1 MIRSKNIDW
10 YRHLSFAAVGGFFAA
25 YAILLRMG
33 IMANA
38 QTLNLL
44 ELLLSSLRCHWS
56 EVLMHLGALA
66 MYVLG
71 TMSTVILPHLFGW
84 DMRRVCPIIDALCA
98 VLLAFLPAEMP
109 VIPSLY
115 PIFFAMSVQWS
126 SFTGAQ
132 DHISSTIFSTNNTK
146 QASLSLA
153 RHLCTREQ
161 GQIRRMWFYVSTI
174 LCFCGSHRGLLFRTA
189 SGGQRLPVCFAIDRL
204 GLLHGGVRRPVTGD
218 CFHLIFPK
226 KPHCCICDSAV
237 IFFILYFVYI
247 QSGKTI
253 FCVFCEFLQIFTDY
267 FGRDFYYI

>member
-10 YRHLSFAAVGGFFAA
+10 YRPLSFAAVGGFFAA

-71 TMSTVILPHLFGW
+71 TMSTVILPHLFGCN
-84 DMRRVCPIIDALCA
+84 MRRVCPIIDALCA

-174 LCFCGSHRGLLFRTA
+174 LCFHAGATVAYFSVLLLEVKCSLCVLPLIGWAYYMVVCEDRSQETA
-189 SGGQRLPVCFAIDRL
+189 S
-204 GLLHGGVRRPVTGD
+204 T
-218 CFHLIFPK
+218 
-226 KPHCCICDSAV
+226 
-237 IFFILYFVYI
+237 
-247 QSGKTI
+247 
-253 FCVFCEFLQIFTDY
+253 
-267 FGRDFYYI
+267 

>member
-33 IMANA
+33 VMANA

-44 ELLLSSLRCHWS
+44 ELLLSSLRCHWP
-56 EVLMHLGALA
+56 EMLMHLGALA

-98 VLLAFLPAEMP
+98 LLLAVLPAEMP

-146 QASLSLA
+146 QASLALA

-174 LCFCGSHRGLLFRTA
+174 LCFHAGATVAYFSVLLLEVKGSLCVLPLIGWAYYMVVCEDRSQETA
-189 SGGQRLPVCFAIDRL
+189 SI
-204 GLLHGGVRRPVTGD
+204 
-218 CFHLIFPK
+218 
-226 KPHCCICDSAV
+226 
-237 IFFILYFVYI
+237 
-247 QSGKTI
+247 
-253 FCVFCEFLQIFTDY
+253 
-267 FGRDFYYI
+267 

>member
-44 ELLLSSLRCHWS
+44 ELLLSSLRCHWP
-56 EVLMHLGALA
+56 EMLMHLGALA

-84 DMRRVCPIIDALCA
+84 DMRRVCPIVDALCA

-174 LCFCGSHRGLLFRTA
+174 LCFHAGATVAYFSVLLLEVKGSLCVLPLIGWAYYMVVCEDQSQETA
-189 SGGQRLPVCFAIDRL
+189 SI
-204 GLLHGGVRRPVTGD
+204 
-218 CFHLIFPK
+218 
-226 KPHCCICDSAV
+226 
-237 IFFILYFVYI
+237 
-247 QSGKTI
+247 
-253 FCVFCEFLQIFTDY
+253 
-267 FGRDFYYI
+267 

>member
-44 ELLLSSLRCHWS
+44 ELLLSSLRCHWP
-56 EVLMHLGALA
+56 EMLMHLGALA

-161 GQIRRMWFYVSTI
+161 GQIRRMWFYVSNI
-174 LCFCGSHRGLLFRTA
+174 LCFHAGATVAYFSVLLLEVKGSLCVLPLIGLAYYMVVCEDRSQETA
-189 SGGQRLPVCFAIDRL
+189 SI
-204 GLLHGGVRRPVTGD
+204 
-218 CFHLIFPK
+218 
-226 KPHCCICDSAV
+226 
-237 IFFILYFVYI
+237 
-247 QSGKTI
+247 
-253 FCVFCEFLQIFTDY
+253 
-267 FGRDFYYI
+267 

>member
-44 ELLLSSLRCHWS
+44 ELLLSSLRCHWP
-56 EVLMHLGALA
+56 EMLMHLGALA

-84 DMRRVCPIIDALCA
+84 DMRRVCPLIDALCA
-98 VLLAFLPAEMP
+98 VVLAFLPAEMP

-174 LCFCGSHRGLLFRTA
+174 LCFHAGATVAYFSVLLLEVKGSLCVLPLIGWAYYMVVCEDRSQETA
-189 SGGQRLPVCFAIDRL
+189 SI
-204 GLLHGGVRRPVTGD
+204 
-218 CFHLIFPK
+218 
-226 KPHCCICDSAV
+226 
-237 IFFILYFVYI
+237 
-247 QSGKTI
+247 
-253 FCVFCEFLQIFTDY
+253 
-267 FGRDFYYI
+267 

>member
-44 ELLLSSLRCHWS
+44 ELLLSSLWCHWP
-56 EVLMHLGALA
+56 EMLMHLGALA

-174 LCFCGSHRGLLFRTA
+174 LCFHAGATVAYFSVLLLEVKGSLCVLPLIGWAYYMVVCEDRSQETA
-189 SGGQRLPVCFAIDRL
+189 SI
-204 GLLHGGVRRPVTGD
+204 
-218 CFHLIFPK
+218 
-226 KPHCCICDSAV
+226 
-237 IFFILYFVYI
+237 
-247 QSGKTI
+247 
-253 FCVFCEFLQIFTDY
+253 
-267 FGRDFYYI
+267 

>member
-44 ELLLSSLRCHWS
+44 ELLLSSLRCHWP
-56 EVLMHLGALA
+56 EMLMHLGALA

-84 DMRRVCPIIDALCA
+84 NMRRVCPIIDALCA

-174 LCFCGSHRGLLFRTA
+174 LCFHAGATVAYFSVLLLEVKGSLCVLPLIGWAYYMVVCEDRSQETA
-189 SGGQRLPVCFAIDRL
+189 SI
-204 GLLHGGVRRPVTGD
+204 
-218 CFHLIFPK
+218 
-226 KPHCCICDSAV
+226 
-237 IFFILYFVYI
+237 
-247 QSGKTI
+247 
-253 FCVFCEFLQIFTDY
+253 
-267 FGRDFYYI
+267 

>member
-44 ELLLSSLRCHWS
+44 ELLLSSLRCHWP
-56 EVLMHLGALA
+56 EMLMHLGALA

-71 TMSTVILPHLFGW
+71 TMSTVILPHLFGCN
-84 DMRRVCPIIDALCA
+84 MRRVCPIIDALCA

-146 QASLSLA
+146 QASLALA

-174 LCFCGSHRGLLFRTA
+174 LCFHAGATVAYFSVLLLEVKGSLCVLPLIGWAYYMVVCEDRSQETA
-189 SGGQRLPVCFAIDRL
+189 SI
-204 GLLHGGVRRPVTGD
+204 
-218 CFHLIFPK
+218 
-226 KPHCCICDSAV
+226 
-237 IFFILYFVYI
+237 
-247 QSGKTI
+247 
-253 FCVFCEFLQIFTDY
+253 
-267 FGRDFYYI
+267 

>member
-44 ELLLSSLRCHWS
+44 ELLLSSLRCHWP

-98 VLLAFLPAEMP
+98 VLLAVLPAEMP

-174 LCFCGSHRGLLFRTA
+174 LCFHAGATVAYFSVLLLEVKGSLCVLPLIGWAYYMVVCEDRSQETA
-189 SGGQRLPVCFAIDRL
+189 SI
-204 GLLHGGVRRPVTGD
+204 
-218 CFHLIFPK
+218 
-226 KPHCCICDSAV
+226 
-237 IFFILYFVYI
+237 
-247 QSGKTI
+247 
-253 FCVFCEFLQIFTDY
+253 
-267 FGRDFYYI
+267 

>member
-44 ELLLSSLRCHWS
+44 ELLLSSLRCHWP

-146 QASLSLA
+146 QASLALA

-174 LCFCGSHRGLLFRTA
+174 LCFHAGATVAYFSVLLLEVKGSLCVLPLIGWAYYMVVCEDRSQETA
-189 SGGQRLPVCFAIDRL
+189 SV
-204 GLLHGGVRRPVTGD
+204 
-218 CFHLIFPK
+218 
-226 KPHCCICDSAV
+226 
-237 IFFILYFVYI
+237 
-247 QSGKTI
+247 
-253 FCVFCEFLQIFTDY
+253 
-267 FGRDFYYI
+267 

>member
-44 ELLLSSLRCHWS
+44 ELLLSSLRCHWP

-71 TMSTVILPHLFGW
+71 TMSTGILPHLFGW

-174 LCFCGSHRGLLFRTA
+174 LCFHAGATVAYFSVLLLEVKGSLCVLPLIGWAYYMVVCEDRSQETA
-189 SGGQRLPVCFAIDRL
+189 SI
-204 GLLHGGVRRPVTGD
+204 
-218 CFHLIFPK
+218 
-226 KPHCCICDSAV
+226 
-237 IFFILYFVYI
+237 
-247 QSGKTI
+247 
-253 FCVFCEFLQIFTDY
+253 
-267 FGRDFYYI
+267 

>member
-44 ELLLSSLRCHWS
+44 ELLLSSLRCHWP

-109 VIPSLY
+109 VTPSLY

-174 LCFCGSHRGLLFRTA
+174 LCFHAGATVAYFSVLLLEVKGSLCVLPLIGWAYYMVVCEDRSQETA
-189 SGGQRLPVCFAIDRL
+189 SV
-204 GLLHGGVRRPVTGD
+204 
-218 CFHLIFPK
+218 
-226 KPHCCICDSAV
+226 
-237 IFFILYFVYI
+237 
-247 QSGKTI
+247 
-253 FCVFCEFLQIFTDY
+253 
-267 FGRDFYYI
+267 

>member
-174 LCFCGSHRGLLFRTA
+174 LCFHAGATVAYFSVLLLEVKGSLCVLPLIGWAYYMVVCEDRSQETA
-189 SGGQRLPVCFAIDRL
+189 SV
-204 GLLHGGVRRPVTGD
+204 
-218 CFHLIFPK
+218 
-226 KPHCCICDSAV
+226 
-237 IFFILYFVYI
+237 
-247 QSGKTI
+247 
-253 FCVFCEFLQIFTDY
+253 
-267 FGRDFYYI
+267 

>member
-1 MIRSKNIDW
+1 MIRNKNIDW

-25 YAILLRMG
+25 YAVLLRMG
-33 IMANA
+33 VMANA

-44 ELLLSSLRCHWS
+44 ELLISILRCNWLTA
-56 EVLMHLGALA
+56 LMHVGALA
-66 MYVLG
+66 LYVLG
-71 TMSTVILPHLFGW
+71 TMSTVVLPHLFGW

-174 LCFCGSHRGLLFRTA
+174 LCFHAGATVAYFSVLLLEVKGSLCVLPLIGWAYYMVVCEDRSQETA
-189 SGGQRLPVCFAIDRL
+189 SI
-204 GLLHGGVRRPVTGD
+204 
-218 CFHLIFPK
+218 
-226 KPHCCICDSAV
+226 
-237 IFFILYFVYI
+237 
-247 QSGKTI
+247 
-253 FCVFCEFLQIFTDY
+253 
-267 FGRDFYYI
+267 

>member
-44 ELLLSSLRCHWS
+44 ELLLSSLRCHWL

-174 LCFCGSHRGLLFRTA
+174 LCFHAGATVAYFSVLLLEVKGSLCVLPLIGWAYYMVVCEDRSQETA
-189 SGGQRLPVCFAIDRL
+189 SI
-204 GLLHGGVRRPVTGD
+204 
-218 CFHLIFPK
+218 
-226 KPHCCICDSAV
+226 
-237 IFFILYFVYI
+237 
-247 QSGKTI
+247 
-253 FCVFCEFLQIFTDY
+253 
-267 FGRDFYYI
+267 

>member
-1 MIRSKNIDW
+1 MIRSKHIDW

-44 ELLLSSLRCHWS
+44 ELLLSSLRCHWP
-56 EVLMHLGALA
+56 EMLMHLGALA
-66 MYVLG
+66 MYALG

-174 LCFCGSHRGLLFRTA
+174 LCFHAGATVAYFSVLLLEVKGSLCVLPLIGWAYYMVVCEDRSQETA
-189 SGGQRLPVCFAIDRL
+189 SI
-204 GLLHGGVRRPVTGD
+204 
-218 CFHLIFPK
+218 
-226 KPHCCICDSAV
+226 
-237 IFFILYFVYI
+237 
-247 QSGKTI
+247 
-253 FCVFCEFLQIFTDY
+253 
-267 FGRDFYYI
+267 

>member
-44 ELLLSSLRCHWS
+44 ELLLSSLRCHWP

-174 LCFCGSHRGLLFRTA
+174 LCFHAGATVAYFSVLLLEVKGSLCVLPLISWAYYMVVCEDRSQETA
-189 SGGQRLPVCFAIDRL
+189 SI
-204 GLLHGGVRRPVTGD
+204 
-218 CFHLIFPK
+218 
-226 KPHCCICDSAV
+226 
-237 IFFILYFVYI
+237 
-247 QSGKTI
+247 
-253 FCVFCEFLQIFTDY
+253 
-267 FGRDFYYI
+267 

>member
-98 VLLAFLPAEMP
+98 VLLAFLPAEIP

-174 LCFCGSHRGLLFRTA
+174 LCFHAGATVAYFSVLLLEVKGSLCVLPLIGWAYYMVVCEDRSQETA
-189 SGGQRLPVCFAIDRL
+189 SI
-204 GLLHGGVRRPVTGD
+204 
-218 CFHLIFPK
+218 
-226 KPHCCICDSAV
+226 
-237 IFFILYFVYI
+237 
-247 QSGKTI
+247 
-253 FCVFCEFLQIFTDY
+253 
-267 FGRDFYYI
+267 

>member
-44 ELLLSSLRCHWS
+44 ELLLSSLRCHWP
-56 EVLMHLGALA
+56 EMLMHLGALA

-132 DHISSTIFSTNNTK
+132 GHISSTIFSTNNTK

-174 LCFCGSHRGLLFRTA
+174 LCFHAGATVAYFSVLLLEVKGSLCVLPLIGWAYYMVVCEDRSQETA
-189 SGGQRLPVCFAIDRL
+189 SI
-204 GLLHGGVRRPVTGD
+204 
-218 CFHLIFPK
+218 
-226 KPHCCICDSAV
+226 
-237 IFFILYFVYI
+237 
-247 QSGKTI
+247 
-253 FCVFCEFLQIFTDY
+253 
-267 FGRDFYYI
+267 

>member
-44 ELLLSSLRCHWS
+44 ELLLSSLRCHWP
-56 EVLMHLGALA
+56 EMLMHLGALA

-126 SFTGAQ
+126 SFTRAQ

-174 LCFCGSHRGLLFRTA
+174 LCFHAGATVAYFSVLLLEVKGSLCVLPLIGWAYYMVVCEDRSQETA
-189 SGGQRLPVCFAIDRL
+189 SI
-204 GLLHGGVRRPVTGD
+204 
-218 CFHLIFPK
+218 
-226 KPHCCICDSAV
+226 
-237 IFFILYFVYI
+237 
-247 QSGKTI
+247 
-253 FCVFCEFLQIFTDY
+253 
-267 FGRDFYYI
+267 

>member
-44 ELLLSSLRCHWS
+44 ELLLSSLRCHWP
-56 EVLMHLGALA
+56 EMLMHLVALA

-174 LCFCGSHRGLLFRTA
+174 LCFHAGATVAYFSVLLLEVKGSLCVLPLIGWAYYMVVCEDRSQETA
-189 SGGQRLPVCFAIDRL
+189 SI
-204 GLLHGGVRRPVTGD
+204 
-218 CFHLIFPK
+218 
-226 KPHCCICDSAV
+226 
-237 IFFILYFVYI
+237 
-247 QSGKTI
+247 
-253 FCVFCEFLQIFTDY
+253 
-267 FGRDFYYI
+267 

>member
-44 ELLLSSLRCHWS
+44 ELLLSSLRCHWP

-98 VLLAFLPAEMP
+98 LLLAVLPAEMP

-174 LCFCGSHRGLLFRTA
+174 LCFHAGATVAYFSVLLLEVKGSLCVLPLIGWAYYMVVCEDRSQETA
-189 SGGQRLPVCFAIDRL
+189 SI
-204 GLLHGGVRRPVTGD
+204 
-218 CFHLIFPK
+218 
-226 KPHCCICDSAV
+226 
-237 IFFILYFVYI
+237 
-247 QSGKTI
+247 
-253 FCVFCEFLQIFTDY
+253 
-267 FGRDFYYI
+267 

>member
-1 MIRSKNIDW
+1 MLRSKNIDW

-44 ELLLSSLRCHWS
+44 ELLLSSLRCHWP

-161 GQIRRMWFYVSTI
+161 GQSRRMWFYVSTI
-174 LCFCGSHRGLLFRTA
+174 LCFHAGAIVAYFSVLLLEVKGSLCVLPLIGWAYYMVVCEDRSQETA
-189 SGGQRLPVCFAIDRL
+189 SI
-204 GLLHGGVRRPVTGD
+204 
-218 CFHLIFPK
+218 
-226 KPHCCICDSAV
+226 
-237 IFFILYFVYI
+237 
-247 QSGKTI
+247 
-253 FCVFCEFLQIFTDY
+253 
-267 FGRDFYYI
+267 

>member
-33 IMANA
+33 VMANA

-44 ELLLSSLRCHWS
+44 ELLLSSLRCHWP
-56 EVLMHLGALA
+56 EGLMHLGALA

-71 TMSTVILPHLFGW
+71 TMSTVILPHLFGCN
-84 DMRRVCPIIDALCA
+84 MRRVCPIIDALCA
-98 VLLAFLPAEMP
+98 LLLAVLPAEMP

-146 QASLSLA
+146 QASLALA

-174 LCFCGSHRGLLFRTA
+174 LCFHAGATVAYFSVLLLEVKGSLCVLPLIGWAYYMVVCEDRSQETA
-189 SGGQRLPVCFAIDRL
+189 SI
-204 GLLHGGVRRPVTGD
+204 
-218 CFHLIFPK
+218 
-226 KPHCCICDSAV
+226 
-237 IFFILYFVYI
+237 
-247 QSGKTI
+247 
-253 FCVFCEFLQIFTDY
+253 
-267 FGRDFYYI
+267 

>member
-44 ELLLSSLRCHWS
+44 ELLLSSLRCHWP
-56 EVLMHLGALA
+56 EMLMHLGALA

-153 RHLCTREQ
+153 RHFCTREQ

-174 LCFCGSHRGLLFRTA
+174 LCFHAGATVAYFSVLLLEVKGSLCVLPLIGWAYYMVVCEDRSQETA
-189 SGGQRLPVCFAIDRL
+189 SI
-204 GLLHGGVRRPVTGD
+204 
-218 CFHLIFPK
+218 
-226 KPHCCICDSAV
+226 
-237 IFFILYFVYI
+237 
-247 QSGKTI
+247 
-253 FCVFCEFLQIFTDY
+253 
-267 FGRDFYYI
+267 

>member
-10 YRHLSFAAVGGFFAA
+10 YRHLSFAAVCGFFAA

-44 ELLLSSLRCHWS
+44 ELLLSSLRCHWP
-56 EVLMHLGALA
+56 EMLMHLGALA

-174 LCFCGSHRGLLFRTA
+174 LCFHAGATVAYFSVLLLEVKGSLCVLPLIGWAYYMVVCEDRSQETA
-189 SGGQRLPVCFAIDRL
+189 SI
-204 GLLHGGVRRPVTGD
+204 
-218 CFHLIFPK
+218 
-226 KPHCCICDSAV
+226 
-237 IFFILYFVYI
+237 
-247 QSGKTI
+247 
-253 FCVFCEFLQIFTDY
+253 
-267 FGRDFYYI
+267 

>member
-44 ELLLSSLRCHWS
+44 ELLLSSLRCHWP

-174 LCFCGSHRGLLFRTA
+174 LCFHAGATVAYFSVLLLEVKGSLCVLPLIGWAYYMVVCEDRSQETA
-189 SGGQRLPVCFAIDRL
+189 SV
-204 GLLHGGVRRPVTGD
+204 
-218 CFHLIFPK
+218 
-226 KPHCCICDSAV
+226 
-237 IFFILYFVYI
+237 
-247 QSGKTI
+247 
-253 FCVFCEFLQIFTDY
+253 
-267 FGRDFYYI
+267 

>member
-44 ELLLSSLRCHWS
+44 ELLLSSLRCHWP

-146 QASLSLA
+146 QASLALA

-174 LCFCGSHRGLLFRTA
+174 LCFHAGATVAYFSVLLLEVKGSLCVLPLIGWAYYMVVCEDRSQETA
-189 SGGQRLPVCFAIDRL
+189 SI
-204 GLLHGGVRRPVTGD
+204 
-218 CFHLIFPK
+218 
-226 KPHCCICDSAV
+226 
-237 IFFILYFVYI
+237 
-247 QSGKTI
+247 
-253 FCVFCEFLQIFTDY
+253 
-267 FGRDFYYI
+267 

>member
-44 ELLLSSLRCHWS
+44 ELLLSSLRCHWP
-56 EVLMHLGALA
+56 EMLMHLGALA

-98 VLLAFLPAEMP
+98 LLLAVLPAEMP

-174 LCFCGSHRGLLFRTA
+174 LCFHAGATVAYFSVLLLEVKGSLCVLPLIGWAYYMVVCEDRSQETA
-189 SGGQRLPVCFAIDRL
+189 SI
-204 GLLHGGVRRPVTGD
+204 
-218 CFHLIFPK
+218 
-226 KPHCCICDSAV
+226 
-237 IFFILYFVYI
+237 
-247 QSGKTI
+247 
-253 FCVFCEFLQIFTDY
+253 
-267 FGRDFYYI
+267 

>member
-44 ELLLSSLRCHWS
+44 ELLLSSLRCPWP
-56 EVLMHLGALA
+56 EMLMHLGALA

-174 LCFCGSHRGLLFRTA
+174 LCFHAGATVAYFSVLLLEVKGSLCVLPLIGWAYYMVVCEDRSQETA
-189 SGGQRLPVCFAIDRL
+189 SI
-204 GLLHGGVRRPVTGD
+204 
-218 CFHLIFPK
+218 
-226 KPHCCICDSAV
+226 
-237 IFFILYFVYI
+237 
-247 QSGKTI
+247 
-253 FCVFCEFLQIFTDY
+253 
-267 FGRDFYYI
+267 

>member
-44 ELLLSSLRCHWS
+44 ELLLSSLRCHWL

-174 LCFCGSHRGLLFRTA
+174 LCFHAGAIVAYFSVLLLEVKGSLCVLPLIGWAYYMVVCEDRSQETA
-189 SGGQRLPVCFAIDRL
+189 SI
-204 GLLHGGVRRPVTGD
+204 
-218 CFHLIFPK
+218 
-226 KPHCCICDSAV
+226 
-237 IFFILYFVYI
+237 
-247 QSGKTI
+247 
-253 FCVFCEFLQIFTDY
+253 
-267 FGRDFYYI
+267 

>member
-44 ELLLSSLRCHWS
+44 ELLLSSLRSHWP
-56 EVLMHLGALA
+56 EMLMHLAALA

-174 LCFCGSHRGLLFRTA
+174 LCFHAGATVAYFSVLLLEVKGSLCVLPLIGWAYYMVVCEDRSQETA
-189 SGGQRLPVCFAIDRL
+189 SI
-204 GLLHGGVRRPVTGD
+204 
-218 CFHLIFPK
+218 
-226 KPHCCICDSAV
+226 
-237 IFFILYFVYI
+237 
-247 QSGKTI
+247 
-253 FCVFCEFLQIFTDY
+253 
-267 FGRDFYYI
+267 

>member
-1 MIRSKNIDW
+1 MIRNKNIDW

-44 ELLLSSLRCHWS
+44 ELLLSSLRCHWP

-84 DMRRVCPIIDALCA
+84 NMRRVCPIIDALCA
-98 VLLAFLPAEMP
+98 LLLAVLPAEMP

-146 QASLSLA
+146 QASLALA

-161 GQIRRMWFYVSTI
+161 GQIRRVWFYVSTI
-174 LCFCGSHRGLLFRTA
+174 LCFHAGATVSYFSVLLLEVKGSLCVLPLIGWAYCMVVCEDRSQETA
-189 SGGQRLPVCFAIDRL
+189 SV
-204 GLLHGGVRRPVTGD
+204 
-218 CFHLIFPK
+218 
-226 KPHCCICDSAV
+226 
-237 IFFILYFVYI
+237 
-247 QSGKTI
+247 
-253 FCVFCEFLQIFTDY
+253 
-267 FGRDFYYI
+267 

>member
-44 ELLLSSLRCHWS
+44 ELLLSSLRCHWP
-56 EVLMHLGALA
+56 EMLMHLGALA

-174 LCFCGSHRGLLFRTA
+174 LCFHAGATVAYFSVLLLEVKGSLCVLPLIGWAYYIVVCEDRSQETA
-189 SGGQRLPVCFAIDRL
+189 SV
-204 GLLHGGVRRPVTGD
+204 
-218 CFHLIFPK
+218 
-226 KPHCCICDSAV
+226 
-237 IFFILYFVYI
+237 
-247 QSGKTI
+247 
-253 FCVFCEFLQIFTDY
+253 
-267 FGRDFYYI
+267 

>member
-44 ELLLSSLRCHWS
+44 ELLLSSLRCHWP
-56 EVLMHLGALA
+56 EMLMHLGALA

-174 LCFCGSHRGLLFRTA
+174 LCFHAGATVAYFSVLLLEVKGSLCVLPLIGWAYYMVVCEDRSHETA
-189 SGGQRLPVCFAIDRL
+189 SI
-204 GLLHGGVRRPVTGD
+204 
-218 CFHLIFPK
+218 
-226 KPHCCICDSAV
+226 
-237 IFFILYFVYI
+237 
-247 QSGKTI
+247 
-253 FCVFCEFLQIFTDY
+253 
-267 FGRDFYYI
+267 

>member
-66 MYVLG
+66 MYLLG

-174 LCFCGSHRGLLFRTA
+174 LCFHAGATVAYFSVLLLEVKGSLCVLPLIGWAYYMVVCEDRSQETA
-189 SGGQRLPVCFAIDRL
+189 SI
-204 GLLHGGVRRPVTGD
+204 
-218 CFHLIFPK
+218 
-226 KPHCCICDSAV
+226 
-237 IFFILYFVYI
+237 
-247 QSGKTI
+247 
-253 FCVFCEFLQIFTDY
+253 
-267 FGRDFYYI
+267 